1 MEELINLACSHYTH
15 DQFFSSEP
23 EAHSM
28 GGEIPLV
35 PTFHSGCDQNNPLS
49 LITFSTLPRQ
59 CFQSLSLKLSH

>member
-1 MEELINLACSHYTH
+1 MEELINLACSNYTH
-15 DQFFSSEP
+15 DQFFSSES

-28 GGEIPLV
+28 GREIPLV
-35 PTFHSGCDQNNPLS
+35 STFHSGCDQNNTLS